1 MRARARIFVLA
12 AVRRV
17 VPTHEEQTMRRTSIC
32 RLIDGALR
40 HHYAR
45 GGIGL
50 PMRAV
55 VGCFLSKTGGSA
67 EM

>member
-1 MRARARIFVLA
+1 
-12 AVRRV
+12 
-17 VPTHEEQTMRRTSIC
+17 MRRTSIC